1 MRGIKVATLG
11 LAGATLVVAL
21 VAGLMTSVSAA
32 SHGIDIHDGTAAPGE
47 EVSVDV
53 GAHGITEGLGS
64 WGLNVLYDDSVVSV
78 ASCSG
83 ISVCNPDFTTDDG
96 DAAVRLVGADPNGLV
111 GDTVL
116 ATITFLCGDSEGTS
130 ALTLDVGLLADATI
144 GDPQDILAITT
155 ISDGTITCAAGAAEP
170 TAEPMDGNGDD
181 VDDDVVLPP
190 VGISGSTGGGNSLS
204 LLIAGLAVA
213 GLAAIAGFGALRLS
227 ARRQ

>member
-32 SHGIDIHDGTAAPGE
+32 SHGIDIHDGTAAPGA

-83 ISVCNPDFTTDDG
+83 ISVCNPAFTTDDG
-96 DAAVRLVGADPNGLV
+96 DAAVRIVGADPNGLV

-130 ALTLDVGLLADATI
+130 ALTLEVGLLADATI
-144 GDPQDILAITT
+144 GDPQDITGITAV
-155 ISDGTITCAAGAAEP
+155 SDGTITCEEAAD
-170 TAEPMDGNGDD
+170 EPMDDEPMDD
-181 VDDDVVLPP
+181 EPMDDEPDLPAT
-190 VGISGSTGGGNSLS
+190 GISGSTGGGNGLS
-204 LLIAGLAVA
+204 LLIAGLAAA

>member
-11 LAGATLVVAL
+11 LAGATIVVAL
-21 VAGLMTSVSAA
+21 VAVLMTSVSAA
-32 SHGIDIHDGTAAPGE
+32 SHRIDVHDGTAAPGE

-96 DAAVRLVGADPNGLV
+96 DPAVRVVGADPNGLV

-116 ATITFLCGDSEGTS
+116 ATITFLCDSEGTS

-144 GDPQDILAITT
+144 GDPQDITGITAV
-155 ISDGTITCAAGAAEP
+155 SGGTITCEEAMAPEP
-170 TAEPMDGNGDD
+170 TDEPMDGDGDGD
-181 VDDDVVLPP
+181 EPDLPAT
-190 VGISGSTGGGNSLS
+190 GISGSTGGGNGLGW
-204 LLIAGLAVA
+204 LFAGLAA
-213 GLAAIAGFGALRLS
+213 TGLAAIAGFGALRLS